1 MNYRMILY
9 INGAVLQIVGLLML
23 IPTAAGVYF
32 HDGGL
37 WPLAGVA
44 AASII
49 LGTLIR
55 LKKPK
60 DTKIRAREGFV
71 ITALVWVIL
80 SLVGALPFILSGD
93 ISDFTEAVFETASGF
108 TTTGASILTDVE
120 AMSKSLLLWRSFTHW
135 LGGMGVLV
143 FLIVFLPSDADEMN
157 LMKAESPGPSVDK
170 LVPKARS
177 TAFFLYAIYTTMT
190 VTMITILFVLGMPK
204 FDAICIS
211 VGTAG
216 TGGFGVRADSC
227 AGYSP
232 ACQIVITVFMV
243 LFGIN
248 FKVYFLMVMKKWKDI
263 LKCEEV
269 FWYLVIYGA
278 SVALVTFGI
287 VNDLG
292 SLAVAIRHSSF
303 QVASVMTTSG
313 FATLDFNLW
322 NTMPKSVMV
331 AVMFCG
337 ACAGSTGGGMKVSRF
352 VIWVKQVRR
361 EINKFVHPRSV
372 NRVRLDGK
380 PVEEDVIRSTNVYM
394 MAYLFVFISSLL
406 VISLDGF
413 DLTSSFTAVTATINN
428 IGPGLGVVGPTGSF
442 HDFSVLSKWVFI
454 FDMIAGRLELFP
466 MLVLISPGTW
476 KKK

>member
-1 MNYRMILY
+1 
-9 INGAVLQIVGLLML
+9 
-23 IPTAAGVYF
+23 
-32 HDGGL
+32 
-37 WPLAGVA
+37 
-44 AASII
+44 
-49 LGTLIR
+49 
-55 LKKPK
+55 
-60 DTKIRAREGFV
+60 
-71 ITALVWVIL
+71 
-80 SLVGALPFILSGD
+80 
-93 ISDFTEAVFETASGF
+93 
-108 TTTGASILTDVE
+108 
-120 AMSKSLLLWRSFTHW
+120 
-135 LGGMGVLV
+135 
-143 FLIVFLPSDADEMN
+143 
-157 LMKAESPGPSVDK
+157 
-170 LVPKARS
+170 
-177 TAFFLYAIYTTMT
+177 
-190 VTMITILFVLGMPK
+190 
-204 FDAICIS
+204 
-211 VGTAG
+211 
-216 TGGFGVRADSC
+216 
-227 AGYSP
+227 
-232 ACQIVITVFMV
+232 
-243 LFGIN
+243 
-248 FKVYFLMVMKKWKDI
+248 MVMKKWKDI